1 MHLKHKTFPLL
12 FYIISLQFHIL
23 LKKTHYDHHYHH
35 YYHHHRHHHHY
46 YYYYHHHHHYLLHSC
61 CSGLT
66 SKGVDKLIQQCKA
79 LQSLN
84 IGSHLLHTFI
94 DESDE
99 SDDEDEE
106 EDDSYDVLVI
116 CLW

>member
-1 MHLKHKTFPLL
+1 
-12 FYIISLQFHIL
+12 
-23 LKKTHYDHHYHH
+23 
-35 YYHHHRHHHHY
+35 
-46 YYYYHHHHHYLLHSC
+46 
-61 CSGLT
+61 
-66 SKGVDKLIQQCKA
+66 VDKLIQQCKT